1 MYSKS
6 ACSWTNTLLLFHYLT
21 VCQLTHLFIPLRNS
35 NSLTPSG
42 TLKTRIT
49 VPWESQYQIRSQ
61 YKQWSCSTKPSWRR
75 HQTHFFRST
84 GQTGSWSIECD
95 SSHMTG
101 VSRDHGHHILQLITV
116 ESFKLQ
122 WASLSIKASFNGVLT
137 IFKASYRVISPAVKL
152 PGYARY
158 ELEWLTESAQ
168 RPGRKES
175 IYRSFWPSYRSLWPR
190 IDIATFWSTEAIKTV
205 MTLTCRVL
213 GAITPITQKY
223 S

>member
-61 YKQWSCSTKPSWRR
+61 YKKWSCSTKPSWRR

-101 VSRDHGHHILQLITV
+101 VSRDHGHHILQLIKV

-168 RPGRKES
+168 RPGRKEHLQIIVTPDRYS
-175 IYRSFWPSYRSLWPR
+175 HILINWSNKNWSFRCYY
-190 IDIATFWSTEAIKTV
+190 TNNCV
-205 MTLTCRVL
+205 
-213 GAITPITQKY
+213 
-223 S
+223 